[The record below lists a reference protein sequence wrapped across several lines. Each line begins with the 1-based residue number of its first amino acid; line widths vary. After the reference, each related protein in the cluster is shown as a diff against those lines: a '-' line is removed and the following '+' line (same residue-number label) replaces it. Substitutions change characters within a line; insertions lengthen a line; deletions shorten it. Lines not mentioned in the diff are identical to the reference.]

1 MHRQSAEVSV
11 DVENSSDFEIPVE
24 VAAAVTEST
33 LQALANSLQHA
44 GRAAKRQVLLRGTK
58 GGIKIVVKDNGKGF
72 RPSRIPKNRLGLKLS
87 IIGRMKSVDGRVF
100 IDSKIGVGTNVVIE
114 WGAK

>member
-1 MHRQSAEVSV
+1 
-11 DVENSSDFEIPVE
+11 
-24 VAAAVTEST
+24 
-33 LQALANSLQHA
+33 
-44 GRAAKRQVLLRGTK
+44 
-58 GGIKIVVKDNGKGF
+58 VKDNGKGF